1 MQCCQFRSLRSYN
14 CCCAGKEG
22 SIIVEG
28 MRELV
33 KTVEK
38 ENNSKPHFI
47 YLLFLIKRILNNL
60 QQQYL
65 FSYLDQKQH
74 ETQFQNISCDLATR
88 HYLTNFTLA
97 SHWHGAKSGPVLV
110 SQQWGGWGSTSW
122 TKTTQS
128 CFRWSDQ
135 QTAMLWPPFVNRMA
149 FLRICSFGNFML
161 KPSWVHIT

>member
-1 MQCCQFRSLRSYN
+1 MLPISQFTQLQLLLCGQRREHHCWGN
-14 CCCAGKEG
+14 EGAGKDRTE
-22 SIIVEG
+22 IK
-28 MRELV
+28 RF
-33 KTVEK
+33 
-38 ENNSKPHFI
+38 KPYFG